1 MDKVEG
7 MENVLQT
14 RANLQLTLLG
24 KLLVERVDEIH
35 HQEDV
40 LSINTRVQVFEDC
53 WMPQCL

>member
-1 MDKVEG
+1 MDKVQG
-7 MENVLQT
+7 MENVLQA

-40 LSINTRVQVFEDC
+40 LSINT
-53 WMPQCL
+53 